1 MDLTQIV
8 LVLTIFGMLFTAI
21 SVATKIV
28 TKRRNEEIT
37 DMKRDIKVLQESDNS
52 KQLAITEIKVTL
64 ENLVQSHEK
73 TQGMISNTTTEL
85 ILAIKEMSKH

>member
-21 SVATKIV
+21 SVSTKIV

-64 ENLVQSHEK
+64 ENLVQNHEK